1 MISKNKLKELAAYRL
16 QKRCDEE
23 AVFVVE
29 GPKMAAE
36 VLASRFT
43 VRVVCATAEW
53 WEGER
58 SKLNCGRRPCG
69 AKGEISEECY
79 EVSPAELERL
89 SNFKTPNQV
98 WMLVERQQNY
108 PLPTT
113 CYPLILALDHI
124 QDPGNLGTMLRT
136 ADWFGVRRVVCSRDT
151 VSCYNPKVVQASMG
165 AVLRTQVD
173 YVDLPAW
180 LAACGMPVYGAS
192 LQGEPLPTTH
202 CPLPTHKV
210 LLIGNESRGISPEAM
225 AQVTHPVLI
234 PNLGGTAESL
244 NASVA
249 AGILI
254 FYLGSARE
262 CRGVQ
267 GSAGE
272 CKECRECRGVQRSAR
287 QYHVDNN

>member
-1 MISKNKLKELAAYRL
+1 MAKI
-16 QKRCDEE
+16 KRVESFGNTTGSSVLCHRN
-23 AVFVVE
+23 VGTVSFVTCFVRSR
-29 GPKMAAE
+29 
-36 VLASRFT
+36 ASI
-43 VRVVCATAEW
+43 C
-53 WEGER
+53 
-58 SKLNCGRRPCG
+58 
-69 AKGEISEECY
+69 
-79 EVSPAELERL
+79 
-89 SNFKTPNQV
+89 
-98 WMLVERQQNY
+98 
-108 PLPTT
+108 
-113 CYPLILALDHI
+113 
-124 QDPGNLGTMLRT
+124 
-136 ADWFGVRRVVCSRDT
+136 DWFGVRRVVCSRDT

-249 AGILI
+249 AGILMY
-254 FYLGSARE
+254 YLQ
-262 CRGVQ
+262 GVQ
-267 GSAGE
+267 GVQGVQGE
-272 CKECRECRGVQRSAR
+272 QGVQRSAGEYKGV
-287 QYHVDNN
+287 QDNTTLTTINK

>member
-36 VLASRFT
+36 AMASGFV
-43 VRVVCATAEW
+43 VRVVCASAEW
-53 WEGER
+53 LSSHANSTVAGETF
-58 SKLNCGRRPCG
+58 
-69 AKGEISEECY
+69 

-98 WMLVERQQNY
+98 WMLVERGTESRGGSVENAG
-108 PLPTT
+108 LT
-113 CYPLILALDHI
+113 LVLDKI

-136 ADWFGVRRVVCSRDT
+136 ADWFGIRHVVCSRDT

-165 AVLRTQVD
+165 AIFRTQVD
-173 YVDLPAW
+173 YVDLPKW
-180 LAACGMPVYGAS
+180 LGSCGMPVYGAS
-192 LQGEPLPTTH
+192 LQGEPLAGKDAGGP
-202 CPLPTHKV
+202 KDAV

-225 AQVTHPVLI
+225 AQVTDPVLI

-249 AGILI
+249 AGILMHW
-254 FYLGSARE
+254 LTG
-262 CRGVQ
+262 GHW
-267 GSAGE
+267 
-272 CKECRECRGVQRSAR
+272 K
-287 QYHVDNN
+287 N